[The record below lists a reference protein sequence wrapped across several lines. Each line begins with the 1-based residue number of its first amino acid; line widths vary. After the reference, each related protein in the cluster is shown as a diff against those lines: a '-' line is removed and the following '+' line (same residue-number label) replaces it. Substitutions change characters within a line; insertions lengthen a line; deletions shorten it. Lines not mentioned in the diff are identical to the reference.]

1 MSVQCKGQVRLFAEK
16 FESWFSSLEWPQ
28 KSTNEDSDLKVSFTY
43 HLLRLRRIYNAREHL
58 EPISSNYNLTLRFD
72 TFHF

>member
-28 KSTNEDSDLKVSFTY
+28 KSTTEDSDLKVSFSY
-43 HLLRLRRIYNAREHL
+43 HLLRLRRVLSFQDI
-58 EPISSNYNLTLRFD
+58 
-72 TFHF
+72 

>member
-28 KSTNEDSDLKVSFTY
+28 KSTTEDSDLKVSFSY
-43 HLLRLRRIYNAREHL
+43 HLLRRQSPRSKLSGYITHANILNPYLRI
-58 EPISSNYNLTLRFD
+58 T
-72 TFHF
+72 T